1 MVKIEDIARR
11 PECLGILSGFNLQKE
26 LATHF
31 AQETLLKASCALADR
46 LFLPL
51 VLHVAGDGASLD
63 KAIELLRGEGWTADS
78 ENGDT
83 PTGRRVILHDA
94 ITACGGDA
102 SKIDAAVQA
111 GFYCSISAAGLT
123 EADEVIQT
131 KARTAVSRIPAA
143 LMLVCSDSPWRTP
156 QNLPDP
162 YLRTLRNEPSNL
174 PSVVAAIAD
183 ALTTDAVALAVTLKE
198 NAMRVFGMEFLPI
211 NDTAAAGTDAETTA
225 NSTSNN
231 TATAA
236 TGGAGKRD
244 AKKKTKDGTQSD
256 AATRKG
262 NTAEG
267 GTSKPKGKRGQK
279 SSSEEEE
286 SDDDEDDDDNDDAA
300 AEVGKDEAKEEIH
313 NEEEKKAVGGEIKA
327 LSTSLGTVTIAEVG
341 QPYFSCQKCRTALFT
356 QSSVLAHGL
365 GAARTVF
372 KVGDE
377 GLCSAALFLS
387 HNSSV
392 VSSSSGQKKGKKNK
406 KGDSEENARDD
417 GGVGY
422 AVNGTNVECLHCST
436 KLGRYSVGEATCP
449 CGAVVPGP
457 AGMWW
462 RCSVTLAHKSSILTL
477 VFTEYTYSPYHN
489 SKSRFCGW
497 FLGCISIGR
506 TIAS

>member
-1 MVKIEDIARR
+1 MVGVHPDNIQNTNKRRYTSRSILTQLLLPPNRIQNTFKCSHDTWLVKIEDIARR

-78 ENGDT
+78 VNADT
-83 PTGRRVILHDA
+83 TSIGRRVILHDV

-111 GFYCSISAAGLT
+111 GFFCSISAAGLT
-123 EADEVIQT
+123 EADEAIQT
-131 KARTAVSRIPAA
+131 KARAAVARIPTE

-174 PSVVAAIAD
+174 PSVVSAIAD
-183 ALTTDAVALAVTLKE
+183 ALTTDTVALAVTLKE

-211 NDTAAAGTDAETTA
+211 NDATAAADTETTA
-225 NSTSNN
+225 NSTSNSTAAVDAA
-231 TATAA
+231 TATTAK
-236 TGGAGKRD
+236 TGKRD
-244 AKKKTKDGTQSD
+244 AKTTTKAGTQSD
-256 AATRKG
+256 SATATGKATG
-262 NTAEG
+262 SG
-267 GTSKPKGKRGQK
+267 ISKINGKPGHK
-279 SSSEEEE
+279 PSSGEDDSDNGDND
-286 SDDDEDDDDNDDAA
+286 DDDEAEDSADRDDG
-300 AEVGKDEAKEEIH
+300 V
-313 NEEEKKAVGGEIKA
+313 EEKGVGEIKA
-327 LSTSLGTVTIAEVG
+327 LNTSLGTMKIAEIG
-341 QPYFSCQKCRTALFT
+341 QPYFSCQKCRTALFA

-392 VSSSSGQKKGKKNK
+392 ASSSSGQKKGKKNK
-406 KGDSEENARDD
+406 GGDNEENARDD
-417 GGVGY
+417 GGIGY

-457 AGMWW
+457 AGMW
-462 RCSVTLAHKSSILTL
+462 
-477 VFTEYTYSPYHN
+477 
-489 SKSRFCGW
+489 
-497 FLGCISIGR
+497 
-506 TIAS
+506 